1 MSSAISSTVLI
12 RRASRNTCW
21 PSTTVEPFRLQ
32 RRQDRHLDH
41 VDAEWL
47 GGQPV
52 LAQHGCDLSS
62 HFLGDAGVRVERAS
76 QRGDPGAGAGSSFS
90 RSFGDLAVVGL
101 AVIVEPR
108 VVELVVPRGG
118 SEVPDHRLAAARQQ
132 REPDQL
138 VHRPGADVGGRHV
151 ADVGEVE
158 GQQCTQLG
166 SIQVLSEAL

>member
-1 MSSAISSTVLI
+1 MSPSACS
-12 RRASRNTCW
+12 A
-21 PSTTVEPFRLQ
+21 
-32 RRQDRHLDH
+32 DRIGHLDH
-41 VDAEWL
+41 VDANWL

-52 LAQHGCDLSS
+52 LAHDGCDLSS
-62 HFLGDAGVRVERAS
+62 HFLGDAGVRMERAS
-76 QRGDPGAGAGSSFS
+76 QRGDPGACSGSAFS

-101 AVIVEPR
+101 AVIVQPR
-108 VVELVVPRGG
+108 VVELVMPRGG
-118 SEVPDHRLAAARQQ
+118 SEVPDHRLASAWQQ

-138 VHRPGADVGGRHV
+138 VHRPGANVGGRHV